1 MNSPHSSLP
10 RLDQVLRRA
19 HLSVALIAV
28 ISSGLALTLA
38 GVYALQAY
46 ATQNMHLLARS
57 LSYTVEAAVLF
68 NDEFAVQEALD
79 KLGKREDV
87 AEIHVTGRNGTPL
100 ANWKRPETGRFF
112 HLEHWLVNIVMP
124 EPYDYPVTHDNLS
137 IGRIRLVPHSRLL
150 LEYMVTGVSCVLAC
164 MVFSTLL
171 ALALSRRMHAGISGP
186 LNILADT
193 AHRARQ
199 YRSFG
204 LRAPAANIAE
214 LNQLNQD
221 FNALME
227 ELATWQRHVK
237 HEHDTLTYHANH
249 DSLTGV
255 SNRSMLES
263 ALEHAVLDAESG
275 NNMVAVMF
283 MDGDRFKEVNDTY
296 GHGAGDEVLK
306 IMAQRISSQLRE
318 SDIVAR
324 MGGDEFAV
332 LLKDIE
338 HAEDAKYIAEKI
350 AYQMQSPIILPDG
363 ELITCSVT
371 IGIALY
377 PDHALT
383 PQALLEAADEAM
395 YKAKIKQRGSWA
407 IVLS

>member
-1 MNSPHSSLP
+1 MTTPRSPLP

-38 GVYALQAY
+38 GMYALQAY
-46 ATQNMHLLARS
+46 ATQNMQLVARS

-68 NDEFAVQEALD
+68 NDELAVQEALD
-79 KLGKREDV
+79 KVGKREDV
-87 AEIHVTGRNGTPL
+87 AEIRVIGRHGIPL
-100 ANWKRPETGRFF
+100 ANWKRPQTGAFF
-112 HLEHWLVNIVMP
+112 HLESWLANIVMP
-124 EPYDYPVTHDNLS
+124 EPYYYPVTHDNMT

-150 LEYMVTGVSCVLAC
+150 LEYMVTGISCVFAC
-164 MVFSTLL
+164 MAFSTLL

-193 AHRARQ
+193 AHRVRQ

-221 FNALME
+221 FNALMD

-237 HEHDTLTYHANH
+237 REHDTLAYRANH
-249 DSLTGV
+249 DSLTGLC
-255 SNRSMLES
+255 NRSLLES
-263 ALEHAVLDAESG
+263 ELEHAVRDARFHS
-275 NNMVAVMF
+275 NAVALMF
-283 MDGDRFKEVNDTY
+283 MDGDHFKEINDTY
-296 GHGAGDEVLK
+296 GHAAGDEVLK
-306 IMAQRISSQLRE
+306 IMARRISGQLRE

-324 MGGDEFAV
+324 LGGDEFAA
-332 LLKDIE
+332 LLKPIK
-338 HAEDAKYIAEKI
+338 HAEDAVHIAEKI
-350 AYQMQSPIILPDG
+350 AHQMQSPITLPNG

-377 PDHALT
+377 PDHART
-383 PQALLEAADEAM
+383 AQELLAAADEAM
-395 YKAKIKQRGSWA
+395 YRAKDQERGSWA
-407 IVLS
+407 IGL